1 MSSRRRKSDG
11 EGSSQG
17 LRGPGCY
24 RRAQPSDGVTHGGL
38 SSWSNLVLPAG
49 LDVRLQARWTRDAQS
64 NGHSQANGHAKING
78 QLRRSEQEA
87 LEALENLGK
96 VAEKAQELPDPILD
110 RIQHWQDQ
118 PDRARRSRVPGPA
131 GATCGRAHAGTVG
144 ARDRATSVA
153 TEGNE
158 ADGTGGTE
166 GIGDEDRGR
175 ALPAVRQQQDRATA
189 PFELNLA
196 GLLPPQLAAAIAC
209 LSNGPID
216 KRFGM
221 IPMLVDLFDPSTGPK
236 YGLAG

>member
-1 MSSRRRKSDG
+1 M
-11 EGSSQG
+11 
-17 LRGPGCY
+17 
-24 RRAQPSDGVTHGGL
+24 THGGL

-118 PDRARRSRVPGPA
+118 LDRARADQEYLDQQEQLVAVP
-131 GATCGRAHAGTVG
+131 TRAQLEQGIEQLASQLKEMKGTVRAELKALVTKIEAVPYRQFG
-144 ARDRATSVA
+144 SNKIVLRAR
-153 TEGNE
+153 
-158 ADGTGGTE
+158 
-166 GIGDEDRGR
+166 
-175 ALPAVRQQQDRATA
+175 
-189 PFELNLA
+189 FELNLA
-196 GLLPPQLAAAIAC
+196 GLLPPQLRAAIAC